1 MIDFETDKKEG
12 AIHCKVINHE
22 QFCMEKIPAP
32 CGIVIFGASGD
43 LSHRKLLPGLFH
55 LFKTRL
61 LPKEFFILGYARST
75 WTDTLFREK
84 ISSGLKARG
93 ETDGSIREFLEH
105 VYYRSGPYGD
115 PAAFQALEA
124 SLKELGNKH
133 GTKEKILFHIATP
146 PDVYQVVVTSLMR
159 SGILQKGFRTS
170 NVVIEKP
177 FGNDLSSAQQLN
189 SLLHEAL
196 IEEQIFRIDHYLGKE
211 TVQNIMM
218 FRFANSIFEPIW
230 NRNNIDHVQITAA
243 ETLGVEHRAGY
254 YERSGNLRDMFQN
267 HMFQL
272 LAMVAMEPP
281 IVFDEHHYRE
291 EKVKVVKSIRP
302 LPAGKISDFVV
313 RGQYGRGKINGK
325 EVPAYRDEE
334 GVDPGSGTETFVAM
348 KLCIDN
354 WRWEGVPFYL
364 RSGKRLGR
372 QVTEIAVQ
380 FKHVPHSM
388 FPFLNSDQFAPNVL
402 TFRIQ
407 PDEGISLCFEA
418 KHPGPKF
425 CMATLGMEFN
435 YGDVF
440 PEAPMDA
447 YERLLL
453 DAMQDDPTLFVRQD
467 MIDLS
472 WKFVTSILND
482 WEQSSVEKVH
492 SYEAGSWGPVEAH
505 QLIEKDGRKWRAL

>member
-1 MIDFETDKKEG
+1 MIDFEADKKEG
-12 AIHCKVINHE
+12 AINCTVINHE

-75 WTDTLFREK
+75 WTDVLFREK
-84 ISSGLKARG
+84 VSSGLKARG
-93 ETDGSIREFLEH
+93 ETDGSVRDFLEH
-105 VYYRSGPYGD
+105 VYYRSGTYGD

-133 GTKEKILFHIATP
+133 GTKEKLLFHIATP

-177 FGNDLSSAQQLN
+177 FGHDLSSAQQLN

-196 IEEQIFRIDHYLGKE
+196 TEEQIFRIDHYLGKE

-230 NRNNIDHVQITAA
+230 NRNNIDHIQITAA

-281 IVFDEHHYRE
+281 LVFDEHHYRE
-291 EKVKVVKSIRP
+291 EKVKVVKSI
-302 LPAGKISDFVV
+302 
-313 RGQYGRGKINGK
+313 
-325 EVPAYRDEE
+325 
-334 GVDPGSGTETFVAM
+334 
-348 KLCIDN
+348 
-354 WRWEGVPFYL
+354 
-364 RSGKRLGR
+364 
-372 QVTEIAVQ
+372 
-380 FKHVPHSM
+380 
-388 FPFLNSDQFAPNVL
+388 
-402 TFRIQ
+402 
-407 PDEGISLCFEA
+407 
-418 KHPGPKF
+418 
-425 CMATLGMEFN
+425 
-435 YGDVF
+435 
-440 PEAPMDA
+440 
-447 YERLLL
+447 
-453 DAMQDDPTLFVRQD
+453 
-467 MIDLS
+467 
-472 WKFVTSILND
+472 
-482 WEQSSVEKVH
+482 
-492 SYEAGSWGPVEAH
+492 
-505 QLIEKDGRKWRAL
+505 